1 MGRIPSTIEIPNERR
16 PFDREHR
23 TTPDFDLSDDYC
35 HCRRSPSYDS
45 YNRSRD
51 RRCDR
56 HRPESSERRSPKR
69 VTTNEGHPNG
79 DALPKNFGRQNGGLF
94 HNRDRRNGDWR
105 RRFDSESDEELKGL
119 PFKEY
124 RRLKRQKMRNS
135 LRHCIWN
142 ITPSPPRRENEQ
154 ESEEEKAEE
163 INEMKNME
171 SDTEEEER
179 KNRKGKRKSGKR
191 RGSRKK
197 RNYSESDESEESESN
212 YSSDG
217 SSRRKKKHSSLS
229 KVSRREKSKKSE
241 SESEGSESE
250 EEKDSADA
258 KNKATVEEVMKTEV
272 NPEALKLKE
281 LFESQKTPALDNEP
295 AVEPMPLPRAEG
307 HISYGR
313 ALRPGEGDAIAYA
326 EDKRALAM
334 FNYEE
339 KAKREHKVMADLQR
353 LVQRHIGQDVGPTH
367 DPFAAKTSDGAD
379 A

>member
-135 LRHCIWN
+135 LRHFD
-142 ITPSPPRRENEQ
+142 SDV
-154 ESEEEKAEE
+154 ESE
-163 INEMKNME
+163 E